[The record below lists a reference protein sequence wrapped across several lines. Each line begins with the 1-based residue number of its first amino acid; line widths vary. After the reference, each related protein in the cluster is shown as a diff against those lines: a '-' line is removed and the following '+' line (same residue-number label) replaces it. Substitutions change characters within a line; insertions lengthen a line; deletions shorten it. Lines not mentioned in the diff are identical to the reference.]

1 MAFDERVEFDAAK
14 VTSSWP
20 CDPLALPSPS
30 RPAMLTPDR
39 RLTDCNMFLGFPEEC
54 VVGKTCESYGAA
66 SAYPANGRDGVGY
79 EGSMFQDSLQPEGGR
94 CSWFGTEGFG
104 QGSGLPGLGL
114 GFGTLGATP
123 WESNREETG
132 RPGPSSGTPAISTEA
147 QWEAELRRRQQQ
159 LEMREAELQAES
171 ANTERQRN
179 SLRYNAENMKSF
191 ADRIRTA
198 MQNNDEQEMKIK
210 RKQVGLFHQERE
222 IKEFEEKVKARDRDF
237 QSRACVKQDEHQ
249 EIQRQLNDL
258 HQKDKDCEAKV
269 NATKAAMDRLRI
281 AEQEVEHRSKTFEEE
296 KRNLENKNAI
306 YKTEIR
312 RLNHKLEQA
321 QQKPEIIPVGHD
333 GAGNFKPSQP
343 PDRPPNI
350 ANLPKQ
356 NLPPVP
362 FLPPPATPSMG
373 HRPTPPPPA
382 GRGQILDATWGAPQ
396 QRPATPAPL

>member
-1 MAFDERVEFDAAK
+1 MAFNLDERVEFEAPK

-39 RLTDCNMFLGFPEEC
+39 TAG
-54 VVGKTCESYGAA
+54 ESFGA
-66 SAYPANGRDGVGY
+66 SAYAGGDGY
-79 EGSMFQDSLQPEGGR
+79 EASMFQDGLQTEGGR
-94 CSWFGTEGFG
+94 RSWFGTEGSPFG
-104 QGSGLPGLGL
+104 QGTLPGLGL
-114 GFGTLGATP
+114 GFGALEATAP
-123 WESNREETG
+123 RYDSREETG
-132 RPGPSSGTPAISTEA
+132 RPSSSAAGGTPSME
-147 QWEAELRRRQQQ
+147 QWESELRRRQQQ
-159 LEMREAELQAES
+159 LEMKEAELQAES

-191 ADRIRTA
+191 ADRIRYA
-198 MQNNDEQEMKIK
+198 MHSNDQHEVKIK
-210 RKQVGLFHQERE
+210 HKQVGLFHQERE
-222 IKEFEEKVKARDRDF
+222 IKEFEEKVKAKDRDF
-237 QSRACVKQDEHQ
+237 QSHARVKQDEHQ

-258 HQKDKDCEAKV
+258 RQKDKDCEAKV
-269 NATKAAMDRLRI
+269 NAVKAAMERLRL
-281 AEQEVEHRSKTFEEE
+281 AEQEVEHRSKAFEEE

-350 ANLPKQ
+350 SNLPKQ

-362 FLPPPATPSMG
+362 FLPPPAAPGM
-373 HRPTPPPPA
+373 HRPSAPPPA

-396 QRPATPAPL
+396 RPATPAPL